1 MLLPVLKL
9 IPAPFKFVVW
19 MAESFARIVEK
30 NIEIRVRSGEH
41 SNSWL
46 NLSEDYIR
54 KVIQLYW
61 MQMLNSAKK
70 IACSSFSAQKE
81 ILHPYNS
88 MQTTASLPSRQLSN

>member
-46 NLSEDYIR
+46 NLSKDYIR
-54 KVIQLYW
+54 KVIQL
-61 MQMLNSAKK
+61 
-70 IACSSFSAQKE
+70 
-81 ILHPYNS
+81 
-88 MQTTASLPSRQLSN
+88 